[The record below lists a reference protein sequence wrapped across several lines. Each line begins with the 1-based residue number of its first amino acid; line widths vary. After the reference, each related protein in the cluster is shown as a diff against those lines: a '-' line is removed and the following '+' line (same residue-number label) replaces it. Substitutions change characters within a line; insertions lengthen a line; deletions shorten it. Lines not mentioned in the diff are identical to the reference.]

1 MAETY
6 LTLTNKVIA
15 RLNEVALT
23 SSTFSNARG
32 IQVQCQNAVNEAVR
46 YINQKE
52 FQYPFNHATDT
63 EVLTAGVVRYSV
75 PATTK
80 TVDYN
85 TFRIIKDSDL
95 GITGGR
101 LRTLNYNDYINSFI
115 TQEDEINSTTT
126 STTHTDSVTTIT
138 VSSTSGFDSA
148 GTLFIGNEEITYT
161 AIGSSTTFTGC
172 TRGAGGTTAASIASG
187 VTVTQFDGGGI
198 PEFIIRTPD
207 NNYLL
212 YPFPTKSVTIKYDY
226 YTFPTDMSAHGDTT
240 TIPDRF
246 AAVIIDGATAFVYQ
260 YRGET
265 QQYQLNMQRFEQG
278 IKNMQTLLVNRFD
291 YIRSTYIPKSSGAS
305 NTSTLNL
312 RVS

>member
-1 MAETY
+1 M
-6 LTLTNKVIA
+6 
-15 RLNEVALT
+15 NEVALT

-32 IQVQCQNAVNEAVR
+32 IQIQCQNAVNEAVR

-172 TRGAGGTTAASIASG
+172 TRGTGGTTATSIASG

-198 PEFIIRTPD
+198 PEFIVRTPD

>member
-23 SSTFSNARG
+23 SATFSSARG
-32 IQVQCQNAVNEAVR
+32 IQVQCQNAVNEAIR

-75 PATTK
+75 PTTTK

-85 TFRIIKDSDL
+85 TFRVIKDSDL

-101 LRTLNYNDYINSFI
+101 LKILNYNDYVNNFI
-115 TQEDEINSTTT
+115 TQEDEINTTTT

-138 VSSTSGFDSA
+138 VSSTTGFDSA
-148 GTLFIGNEEITYT
+148 GTLFIGNEQITYT
-161 AIGSSTTFTGC
+161 GTTSTTFTGC
-172 TRGAGGTTAASIASG
+172 TRGANSTTAATIASG
-187 VTVTQFDGGGI
+187 ITVTQFDGGGI
-198 PEFIIRTPD
+198 PEFVVRTPD

-212 YPFPTKSVTIKYDY
+212 YPFPIKSVTIKFDY

-240 TIPDRF
+240 TVPDRF

-265 QQYQLNMQRFEQG
+265 QQYQLNFGRFEQG
-278 IKNMQTLLVNRFD
+278 IKNMQTLLINRFD
-291 YIRSTYIPKSSGAS
+291 YVRSTYIPQSGSGS
-305 NTSTLNL
+305 NSSTLNL